1 MKEVLA
7 AAQPAKAAAMT
18 MKLAFVHL
26 VENSAE
32 FTNVLKYNL
41 PFIFSLEVF
50 NLKTFNFFLFSI
62 CEENNTISG
71 MLFRKSSFC
80 KASLLTNGTWEIFQ
94 QRNTEA
100 LYANQYIIC
109 NFYAQKRKKNLLNF
123 HAQFFFFFI
132 FLLFLLHFFSRVL
145 YASDNTFWLK
155 NSSENYPILPG
166 ILKSDIN
173 LYFL

>member
-7 AAQPAKAAAMT
+7 AAQPAKAAAMA

-41 PFIFSLEVF
+41 PFIFSLEVS

-109 NFYAQKRKKNLLNF
+109 NFYAQKRKKK
-123 HAQFFFFFI
+123 
-132 FLLFLLHFFSRVL
+132 
-145 YASDNTFWLK
+145 TF
-155 NSSENYPILPG
+155 
-166 ILKSDIN
+166 
-173 LYFL
+173 